1 MLANEV
7 RPGPN
12 RYITGEGVLFDLP
25 EYLNDFDQVA
35 VITGDQSFDV
45 FKTYYPHPFD
55 YPVYRYDGSSSYEN
69 AQELAAKIKHADV
82 LLAIGGGRVADTAK
96 ITAERMEAELIVI
109 PTLVSNCAPFT
120 PVIVAYYPDHT
131 ICKIDYAK
139 KGAYM
144 TIVDTRFL
152 LATPVDYFIA
162 GIADTLAKYYE
173 MEAIVRTMAEEDK
186 TALVRLGFQS
196 AKLIKEL
203 LIADAIQAV
212 TDLEAGRLTPAFARI
227 TDAIIALAGEV
238 GGFAVEFG
246 RTSGA
251 HALHD
256 GLSYLSETHSVLHG
270 NKVAYC
276 IWVQLAYTNDFAVIE
291 ELRPFYEALHLPMKL
306 KDLHVTRVDRAY
318 FAPVLTYAVKEE
330 ETFVLID
337 PMITPEKVFRAIE
350 AVEAL

>member
-69 AQELAAKIKHADV
+69 AQELADKIKHTDV

-96 ITAERMEAELIVI
+96 ITAERMGAELIVI

-186 TALVRLGFQS
+186 TALVRLGFLS

>member
-1 MLANEV
+1 
-7 RPGPN
+7 
-12 RYITGEGVLFDLP
+12 
-25 EYLNDFDQVA
+25 
-35 VITGDQSFDV
+35 
-45 FKTYYPHPFD
+45 
-55 YPVYRYDGSSSYEN
+55 
-69 AQELAAKIKHADV
+69 
-82 LLAIGGGRVADTAK
+82 
-96 ITAERMEAELIVI
+96 MEAELIVI

-120 PVIVAYYPDHT
+120 PVIVAYYPDHR

-212 TDLEAGRLTPAFARI
+212 TDLDAGRLTPAFARI

>member
-45 FKTYYPHPFD
+45 FKTYYPHPFY

-69 AQELAAKIKHADV
+69 AQELADKIKHTDV

-96 ITAERMEAELIVI
+96 ITAERMGAELIVI

>member
-69 AQELAAKIKHADV
+69 AQELADKIKHADV

-96 ITAERMEAELIVI
+96 ITAERMGAELIVI
-109 PTLVSNCAPFT
+109 PTLISNCAPFT

>member
-69 AQELAAKIKHADV
+69 AQELADKIKHTDV

-212 TDLEAGRLTPAFARI
+212 TDLKAGRLTPALARI

>member
-69 AQELAAKIKHADV
+69 AQELADKIKHTDV

-96 ITAERMEAELIVI
+96 ITAERMGAELIVI

-131 ICKIDYAK
+131 ICKIDYVK

-162 GIADTLAKYYE
+162 GIADTLAKHYE

-212 TDLEAGRLTPAFARI
+212 TDLKAGRLTPAFARI

>member
-69 AQELAAKIKHADV
+69 AQELADKIKHADV

-96 ITAERMEAELIVI
+96 ITAERMGAELIVI

>member
-69 AQELAAKIKHADV
+69 AQELADKIKHTDV

-96 ITAERMEAELIVI
+96 ITAERMGAELIVI

-212 TDLEAGRLTPAFARI
+212 TDLKAGRLTPAFARI

>member
-69 AQELAAKIKHADV
+69 AQELADKIKHADV

-109 PTLVSNCAPFT
+109 PTLVCNCAPFT

>member
-69 AQELAAKIKHADV
+69 AQELADKIKHVDV

>member
-69 AQELAAKIKHADV
+69 AQELADKIKHADV

-212 TDLEAGRLTPAFARI
+212 TDLEVGRLTPAFARI

>member
-25 EYLNDFDQVA
+25 EYLNDFDQVS

-69 AQELAAKIKHADV
+69 AQELADKIKHADV

>member
-69 AQELAAKIKHADV
+69 AQELADKIKHADV

-256 GLSYLSETHSVLHG
+256 GLSYLSETHCVLHG

>member
-25 EYLNDFDQVA
+25 EYLNGFDQVA

-69 AQELAAKIKHADV
+69 AQELADKIKHADV

-96 ITAERMEAELIVI
+96 ITAERMGAELIVI

>member
-69 AQELAAKIKHADV
+69 AQELADKIKHTDV

-96 ITAERMEAELIVI
+96 ITAERMGAELIVI

-131 ICKIDYAK
+131 ICKIDYVK

-212 TDLEAGRLTPAFARI
+212 TDLKAGRLTPAFARI

>member
-69 AQELAAKIKHADV
+69 AQELADKIKHADV

-318 FAPVLTYAVKEE
+318 FAPVVTYAVKEA
-330 ETFVLID
+330 ETFVRID
-337 PMITPEKVFRAIE
+337 PLITPEKVFRAIE

>member
-69 AQELAAKIKHADV
+69 AQELADKIKHTDV

-212 TDLEAGRLTPAFARI
+212 TDLEAGRLTPALARI

>member
-69 AQELAAKIKHADV
+69 AQELADKIKHADV

-203 LIADAIQAV
+203 LIADAIQAD
-212 TDLEAGRLTPAFARI
+212 TDLKDGRI

>member
-25 EYLNDFDQVA
+25 EDLNDFDQVA

-69 AQELAAKIKHADV
+69 AQELADKIKHADV